1 MVSRSQG
8 LEAGDAIDSD
18 DEEDGTGGMQY
29 ILDFFDLKLVLV
41 LVYNIY
47 DIVWYNVANN
57 TWIYSSSFLPFMS
70 FNSAAD
76 LDEIQEENEEM
87 DQEEPEPVI
96 PRVDADGW
104 ETVIRGT
111 KKTGKKK

>member
-1 MVSRSQG
+1 
-8 LEAGDAIDSD
+8 
-18 DEEDGTGGMQY
+18 
-29 ILDFFDLKLVLV
+29 
-41 LVYNIY
+41 
-47 DIVWYNVANN
+47 
-57 TWIYSSSFLPFMS
+57 MS